1 VSKPLFKPPRHL
13 VREWPEVFEDLYMN
27 TMPIA
32 YLDVINLEF
41 ANGRIWQINV
51 REQMFNSNFDNMS
64 DKLLDIL
71 QEYRKDIIKIDFRID
86 VARLKEDIANQTKT
100 LFNYQ

>member
-1 VSKPLFKPPRHL
+1 
-13 VREWPEVFEDLYMN
+13 MN